1 MGNQRPDESSRNQ
14 PGQQQG
20 ADQSGGRQQGQQNT
34 NNRPGQQQGGGQRS
48 EQQGGA
54 GGGKRQQE
62 QQRGAGQDDSP
73 RTPDEIGQGD
83 LDAGEIGSVSSQKE
97 DRERGGSQGS
107 R

>member
-48 EQQGGA
+48 EQQ
-54 GGGKRQQE
+54 
-62 QQRGAGQDDSP
+62 RGAGQDDSP